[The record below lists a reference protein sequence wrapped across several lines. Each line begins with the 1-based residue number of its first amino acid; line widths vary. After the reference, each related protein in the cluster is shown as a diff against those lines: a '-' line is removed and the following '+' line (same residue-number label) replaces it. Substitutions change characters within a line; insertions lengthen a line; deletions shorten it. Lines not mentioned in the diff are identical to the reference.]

1 MKDSTRP
8 GRDTPAHERHPDPTP
23 PLKHQDRART
33 RHSERHID
41 KQLKDTFPAS
51 DPPATGG
58 VTRIEPDTP
67 PGTHDEGPW
76 RSPRERDDGA

>member
-1 MKDSTRP
+1 MKDSTRS
-8 GRDTPAHERHPDPTP
+8 GHDAPAHERQPDPSP
-23 PLKHQDRART
+23 PLKHRDRAHT

-41 KQLKDTFPAS
+41 KQLEDTFPAS

-76 RSPRERDDGA
+76 QDKRERGDA